1 MAKEDV
7 MSKLRRLVLEETIK
21 ASKEYMLKE
30 KIREEMQSL
39 VASRVSSGE
48 ISNEE
53 QLRDFWKTIDM
64 AISAL
69 KMVPLAGYKKPSKE

>member
-30 KIREEMQSL
+30 RIREEIQSL
-39 VASRVSSGE
+39 VSSRVSSGE

-53 QLRDFWKTIDM
+53 QLRDFWKTVDM

-69 KMVPLAGYKKPSKE
+69 KMVPFVGHKKPSQE

>member
-53 QLRDFWKTIDM
+53 QLRDFWKTVDM

-69 KMVPLAGYKKPSKE
+69 KMVPLGGYKKPSQE